1 MSTPAFVPQSQDS
14 LTPIRFYTP
23 FDPYFYSTDNRP
35 LQDIAANLVQVSSI
49 GADSARR
56 AVLISQ
62 LNLSSAVASLFKAE
76 GGIGFLDGM
85 SVSLSSGVLGI
96 SPGALYFSD
105 VTNVTITDPIVK
117 QAILPSKA
125 TFPLTVPNLGLGNVK
140 DYLVQM
146 RVTNIT
152 QASTPASNLP
162 FLDADN
168 NLLPGLLLNAEAV
181 VTIKEGASAVSGS
194 QITPTADSGC
204 IPLYVVTYSATS
216 SLLSVKLH
224 ASAPTVRRGFKA
236 TQLSSSNVLAAGS
249 TTTITV
255 PMNIRNDGFN
265 PCLPIKVRAL
275 CSSSAAGGDVKFR
288 VGYTAMGV
296 GSVTTASSTTA
307 GDYAVTM
314 SSTANAL
321 SRVEPTPS
329 VPANVF
335 ASFVSGA
342 WVIDKDFVK
351 LTLSRIGGDSSDTV
365 TGDVTV
371 LEVQAYQ

>member
-35 LQDIAANLVQVSSI
+35 LQDIASNLLSMSTI
-49 GADSARR
+49 GTDSARR

-76 GGIGFLDGM
+76 GEVGFLDGM
-85 SVSLSSGVLGI
+85 SVSLASGVLGI
-96 SPGALYFSD
+96 NPGALYFSD

-117 QAILPSKA
+117 QAILPSKS
-125 TFPLTVPNLGLGNVK
+125 TFPLTLPNLGLGNVK

-152 QASTPASNLP
+152 QASTSASKLP

-181 VTIKEGASAVSGS
+181 VTIKEGVSAVSGS
-194 QITPTADSGC
+194 QVTPTADSGC

-216 SLLSVKLH
+216 SLVSIKLH

-236 TQLSSSNVLAAGS
+236 TQLSSGNVLSASA
-249 TTTITV
+249 TTAITV
-255 PMNIRNDGFN
+255 PLSIRNDGFN

-275 CSSSAAGGDVKFR
+275 CSSNAAGGDVLFR

-296 GSVTTASSTTA
+296 GSVTTASITTA
-307 GDYAVTM
+307 GDYAMTM

-321 SRVEPTPS
+321 AKVEPTPS

-342 WVIDKDFVK
+342 WVIDKDFLK
-351 LTLSRIGGDSSDTV
+351 LTLSRIGGDSSDTA